1 MLNISWRSTC
11 KGCFCFFLNLIQT
24 ELKWQG
30 HLQHQQLCSLQDF
43 LVTSLSNQTWALHA
57 QGETSFRLNRL
68 PNTFVWQILTWGTV
82 ILFSE
87 NVFQLEVLLQKRIF
101 GFSLAKKI
109 FFVFCIKMNTQKLKS
124 LSVER
129 FLNICMQMIF
139 SWQFK
144 ICIWNLLKWWRLKH
158 ESE

>member
-1 MLNISWRSTC
+1 M
-11 KGCFCFFLNLIQT
+11 
-24 ELKWQG
+24 
-30 HLQHQQLCSLQDF
+30 
-43 LVTSLSNQTWALHA
+43 SLSNQTWALHA

-68 PNTFVWQILTWGTV
+68 PNTFVWQILTWETV

-101 GFSLAKKI
+101 GFSVAKKI

-144 ICIWNLLKWWRLKH
+144 IWIWNLLKWWHLKH
-158 ESE
+158 ESEKVKVAQSCPTFCDPVDYIVHGILQARIL